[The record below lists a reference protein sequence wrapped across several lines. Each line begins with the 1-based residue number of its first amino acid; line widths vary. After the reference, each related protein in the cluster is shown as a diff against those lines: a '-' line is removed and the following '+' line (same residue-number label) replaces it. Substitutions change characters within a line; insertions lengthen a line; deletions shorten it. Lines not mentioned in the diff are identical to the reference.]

1 MIVTHCNPWFVR
13 GNALSQPTLNRY
25 FNAVDTDS
33 DTQRNWMP
41 HVDVREEADRFV
53 ILADVP
59 GVDPSRIDIQMDK
72 NVLSLKG
79 ERAGQASGEGVALT
93 RTERRHGRF
102 ERSFVLPESA
112 NAQCITAAGKH
123 GVLEIS
129 IPKKQEAAPRRIV
142 VNA

>member
-1 MIVTHCNPWFVR
+1 MIVTHCNPWFAR
-13 GNALSQPTLNRY
+13 GNALAQHALNRY
-25 FNAVDTDS
+25 FNTADADGDTERS
-33 DTQRNWMP
+33 WMP
-41 HVDVREEADRFV
+41 HVDVREEAERFV

-79 ERAGQASGEGVALT
+79 ERASEASGEGVTLT

-112 NAQCITAAGKH
+112 NAQCITATGKH

-129 IPKKQEAAPRRIV
+129 IPKKQEAAPRRIAI
-142 VNA
+142 NA